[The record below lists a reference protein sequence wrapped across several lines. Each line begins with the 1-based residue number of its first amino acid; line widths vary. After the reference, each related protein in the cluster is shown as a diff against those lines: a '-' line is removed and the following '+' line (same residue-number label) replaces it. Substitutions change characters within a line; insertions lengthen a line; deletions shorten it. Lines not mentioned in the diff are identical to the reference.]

1 MNEENKIENKIEN
14 LSEISKVC
22 ELNELITNFSVINDF
37 IKQSIMYIS
46 IKKGKKE
53 EISLEEIDI
62 FNDKFTKMKEIIDKI
77 IKY

>member
-1 MNEENKIENKIEN
+1 MEQENKIEN

-37 IKQSIMYIS
+37 IKQSVMYIS

-53 EISLEEIDI
+53 EISLEETDI
-62 FNDKFTKMKEIIDKI
+62 FNDKFIKMKGIIDKI

>member
-1 MNEENKIENKIEN
+1 MNEENKIESLI
-14 LSEISKVC
+14 EISNVC

-53 EISLEEIDI
+53 EISSDDI
-62 FNDKFTKMKEIIDKI
+62 ELFTKKFDKMKEIIDKI
-77 IKY
+77 VKY

>member
-1 MNEENKIENKIEN
+1 MEEENKIEN

-37 IKQSIMYIS
+37 IKQSVMYIS

-53 EISLEEIDI
+53 EVSLEEIDI
-62 FNDKFTKMKEIIDKI
+62 FNYKFTKMKEIIDKI

>member
-1 MNEENKIENKIEN
+1 MNEENKIEN
-14 LSEISKVC
+14 LSEILKVC

>member
-1 MNEENKIENKIEN
+1 MNEENKIESLI
-14 LSEISKVC
+14 EISNVC

-53 EISLEEIDI
+53 EISSDDI
-62 FNDKFTKMKEIIDKI
+62 ELFTKKFDKMKETIDKI
-77 IKY
+77 VKY

>member
-1 MNEENKIENKIEN
+1 MNDENKIEN

-53 EISLEEIDI
+53 EVSVEEIDI
-62 FNDKFTKMKEIIDKI
+62 FNDKFIKMKKIIDII
-77 IKY
+77 IKN

>member
-1 MNEENKIENKIEN
+1 MNEENKIEN

>member
-1 MNEENKIENKIEN
+1 MEQENKIEN
-14 LSEISKVC
+14 LLEISKVC

-37 IKQSIMYIS
+37 IKQSLMYIS

-53 EISLEEIDI
+53 EVSLEEIDI

>member
-1 MNEENKIENKIEN
+1 MEQENKIEN
-14 LSEISKVC
+14 LLEISKVC

-37 IKQSIMYIS
+37 IKQSVMYIS

-53 EISLEEIDI
+53 EVSLEEIDI

-77 IKY
+77 VKY